1 MVILAVYT
9 RSIILASKS
18 ATDALEQIATYFLPS
33 NLLIISSLKMKVNFV
48 VRRTKKKVGGTV
60 PIEMTSSV
68 KGKRRYVST
77 GREVKLGDF
86 SSKTQ
91 TVRGDKELNEF
102 LKALKAR
109 LYAIETT
116 LMNKGVNV
124 SIETVLDMFRNGE
137 QERTM
142 TFLQL
147 FEIHNDNVGK
157 RVKKN
162 LITPAT
168 LSKYEVTKEYVTRYI
183 KVELK
188 KDDILIKDITPS
200 FIDNLFVFLLG
211 FMSNNTAIQKMKQ
224 VKRVMR
230 FAVDEGFIKV
240 SPFKMTLKKE
250 KKEVQPLTINEVNI
264 IRNKSINIER
274 LAQIRDLFIFEC
286 FTGLAFADLMSL
298 NNDDF
303 HTDELGNKW
312 IIKKRHKTNVFATI
326 PLLPIALEILDKYNY
341 HLPHLSNVKYNAY
354 LKELGDICGLKKNL
368 HSHLARHT
376 WATILLN
383 CGMDMVSVSKCLG
396 HANSRITENTYAK
409 VLPDKLFEK
418 VKRVEENLK
427 KEGAF

>member
-1 MVILAVYT
+1 
-9 RSIILASKS
+9 
-18 ATDALEQIATYFLPS
+18 
-33 NLLIISSLKMKVNFV
+33 MKVNFV
-48 VRRTKKKVGGTV
+48 VRRTKRKVDGTV
-60 PIEMTSSV
+60 PIEITISV

-77 GREVKLGDF
+77 GREVKPSDF

-102 LKALKAR
+102 LKALKTR

-116 LMNKGVNV
+116 LMSKGVNV
-124 SIETVLDMFRNGE
+124 SIETVLDVFRNGE

-157 RVKKN
+157 RVKQK
-162 LITPAT
+162 LITSAT
-168 LSKYEVTKEYVTRYI
+168 LSKYEVTKDYVTRYI

-188 KDDILIKDITPS
+188 KDDILIRDITPS

-240 SPFKMTLKKE
+240 SPFKIVLKKE
-250 KKEVQPLTINEVNI
+250 KKEVQPLTIKEVNV
-264 IRNKSINIER
+264 IRNKTINIRR
-274 LAQIRDLFIFEC
+274 LDQIRDLFIFEC
-286 FTGLAFADLMSL
+286 FSGLAFTDLMTLVDSDFYKDEFG
-298 NNDDF
+298 NN
-303 HTDELGNKW
+303 W

-326 PLLPIALEILDKYNY
+326 PLLPIALEILKKYNY
-341 HLPHLSNVKYNAY
+341 HLPHVSNVKYNAY
-354 LKELGDICGLKKNL
+354 LKELGDICGIKKNL

-383 CGMDMVSVSKCLG
+383 GGMDMVSVSKCLG
-396 HANSRITENTYAK
+396 HANSRITESTYAK
-409 VLPDKLFEK
+409 VLPEKLYEK
-418 VKRVEENLK
+418 VKRVEEELK

>member
-1 MVILAVYT
+1 M
-9 RSIILASKS
+9 ASKS

-48 VRRTKKKVGGTV
+48 VRRTKKKVDGTV
-60 PIEMTSSV
+60 PIEMTISV

-157 RVKKN
+157 RVKQKI
-162 LITPAT
+162 ITPAT
-168 LSKYEVTKEYVTRYI
+168 LSKYEVTKDYVTRYI
-183 KVELK
+183 KMELK
-188 KDDILIKDITPS
+188 KDDILIRDITPS